1 MIIQL
6 SNWSCIF
13 LQSFMNRERN
23 VGLDLA
29 SHIYTNVW
37 PPFTVYVLLSQL
49 VVCGATALLE
59 CISNMRPVSFAV
71 LWASMCV
78 IEGCCSEAAFCWER
92 ARARERERESER
104 ATAEAAY
111 MKLSLINL
119 PLSRQGSTMR
129 THLFIHFLSLIHTHT
144 HTPSFMLCQTKDDYN
159 SGFPHFMNTLHTKCK
174 TISPTLGRH
183 VTQRFRLWLHTVTS
197 AYTLH
202 DN

>member
-1 MIIQL
+1 MCFYRSSL
-6 SNWSCIF
+6 CAAPRLCSSASPTWDRFRSPSYEHPCVW
-13 LQSFMNRERN
+13 LKDAAVKLRSAERE
-23 VGLDLA
+23 
-29 SHIYTNVW
+29 
-37 PPFTVYVLLSQL
+37 Q
-49 VVCGATALLE
+49 
-59 CISNMRPVSFAV
+59 
-71 LWASMCV
+71 
-78 IEGCCSEAAFCWER
+78 
-92 ARARERERESER
+92 ERERESER